1 MVFVC
6 LFTSTWNIGKLSL
19 IKCHVCEMSEKGPKM
34 LLKAPDTEGNTGGGG
49 ASLISRIIRHRLM
62 KR

>member
-19 IKCHVCEMSEKGPKM
+19 IKCHICEMSEKGPKM

-49 ASLISRIIRHRLM
+49 LHLSQEL
-62 KR
+62 